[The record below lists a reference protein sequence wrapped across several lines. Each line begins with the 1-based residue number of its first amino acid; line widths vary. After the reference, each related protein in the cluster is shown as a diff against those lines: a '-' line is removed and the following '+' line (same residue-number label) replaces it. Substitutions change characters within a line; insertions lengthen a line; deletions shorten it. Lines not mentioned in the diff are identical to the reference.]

1 MASKSLDEF
10 VEKEQNTQTRWVDT
24 LPTEVVAQIMGS
36 QAGAAQI
43 NRWLIGEGFPES
55 TVRRVEP
62 LIHERRLSR
71 G

>member
-1 MASKSLDEF
+1 MATLDEF
-10 VEKEQNTQTRWVDT
+10 AETEQKTQTRWVDT
-24 LPTEVVAQIMGS
+24 LPLNVIDQIMGS

-62 LIHERRLSR
+62 LIHERRLNH